1 MSAAMSVVSSPI
13 VTAISASPISS
24 NVLSASWSMITAF
37 IFLGGWFLLLV
48 LGRKCT
54 IFSEASCDFS
64 GVFFSPANRELTTS

>member
-37 IFLGGWFLLLV
+37 IFLDSWFVLLV
-48 LGRKCT
+48 SCRKGT
-54 IFSEASCDFS
+54 IFPEES
-64 GVFFSPANRELTTS
+64 GDTS